1 MRRSTNAF
9 MIVPSLSLELNL
21 HRSRDNASVRHG
33 KIHPTSVN
41 KSGYVHPRR
50 KTTAEPAMRITK
62 SQTKLNAIRSER
74 SNFHLRNIY
83 IAAPRQVHQLTRPH
97 HTHRSR
103 EPSYFTRQ
111 LAFFCLALRPDA
123 IGIGKCLWNS
133 SACRNAHN
141 KKDQANHQEQEEQQF
156 GYPCRSSSNTCESKK
171 RRHQC
176 DYKKN

>member
-1 MRRSTNAF
+1 
-9 MIVPSLSLELNL
+9 
-21 HRSRDNASVRHG
+21 
-33 KIHPTSVN
+33 
-41 KSGYVHPRR
+41 
-50 KTTAEPAMRITK
+50 MRITK

-103 EPSYFTRQ
+103 EPSYSTRQ

-133 SACRNAHN
+133 SACRYAHN
-141 KKDQANHQEQEEQQF
+141 KKDHAAAIPVNPKSAATSAIIRKIKAQ
-156 GYPCRSSSNTCESKK
+156 RSILFTSSKSNRTSWLW
-171 RRHQC
+171 RVFLA
-176 DYKKN
+176 

>member
-21 HRSRDNASVRHG
+21 QRSRDNEASNVG
-33 KIHPTSVN
+33 NSPTSVN
-41 KSGYVHPRR
+41 KSGYAHPRR
-50 KTTAEPAMRITK
+50 KTTAETAMRITK

-74 SNFHLRNIY
+74 SNFHLRHIY
-83 IAAPRQVHQLTRPH
+83 IAAPQQIHQLTRTH

-111 LAFFCLALRPDA
+111 LASFCLALRPDA

-133 SACRNAHN
+133 SACRYAHN

-156 GYPCRSSSNTCESKK
+156 GNPCPSSSNTCESKT

>member
-21 HRSRDNASVRHG
+21 QRSRDNEASNVG
-33 KIHPTSVN
+33 NSPTSVN
-41 KSGYVHPRR
+41 KSGYAHPRR
-50 KTTAEPAMRITK
+50 KTTAETAMRITK

-74 SNFHLRNIY
+74 SNFHLRHIY
-83 IAAPRQVHQLTRPH
+83 IAAAQQVHQLTRPH

-133 SACRNAHN
+133 SACRYAHN
-141 KKDQANHQEQEEQQF
+141 KKIRQITRN
-156 GYPCRSSSNTCESKK
+156 R
-171 RRHQC
+171 
-176 DYKKN
+176 KNNNLAIPAAAAAIPVNPKTPPPVRL